1 MTTKTYLRDTTRMM
15 NLERIQAAAHRIG
28 DSVKKSPLA
37 YSAAL
42 SRLCGNQIY
51 LKLEN
56 SQRTGSF
63 KERGAL
69 NRILSLTET
78 ERSKGVIAASAG
90 NHGQGVAFHATH
102 HGIRAEI
109 WMPRSTPLVK
119 VTATRGYGAEVV
131 LHGANYDEAYEAAC
145 ERCMQE
151 DATLIHAFDDQDVIA
166 GQGTIGLEMLEQ
178 EPTLDVIV
186 APIGGGGLTAGIA
199 CAAKGLRANIE
210 IIGVQTSR
218 LPSMKAALEHDEPV
232 SIPAEP
238 TLADGIAVRKAGKLT
253 LPLVQQYVDEIVTVD
268 EEEIAAAILVLL
280 EQEKTLAEGAGAVAM
295 AAVLQ
300 RRTGH
305 QGKKIGVVI
314 SGGNLD
320 VNLLARIIERGLVRD
335 GRRLRLQITLPDY
348 PGALEG
354 LASVIA
360 KRNANIV
367 ETQHNR
373 AHYGVSLSE
382 TAIDITMETRGR
394 DHAEEVCAALTEG
407 RYTFH
412 VVK

>member
-1 MTTKTYLRDTTRMM
+1 MIT
-15 NLERIQAAAHRIG
+15 LERIQEAVTRIG
-28 DSVKKSPLA
+28 DSIKKTPLA
-37 YSAAL
+37 HSAAL
-42 SRLCGNQIY
+42 SRLCGNEIY

-56 SQRTGSF
+56 TQRTGSF

-69 NRILSLTET
+69 NRILSLTGT
-78 ERSKGVIAASAG
+78 ERRQGVIAASAG
-90 NHGQGVAFHATH
+90 NHGQGVAFHATLR
-102 HGIRAEI
+102 GIRAEI

-131 LHGANYDEAYEAAC
+131 LHGANYDEAYDAAR
-145 ERCMQE
+145 ERCTQQQSQF
-151 DATLIHAFDDQDVIA
+151 IHAFDDEDVIA
-166 GQGTIGLEMLEQ
+166 GQGTIGLELLEQ
-178 EPTLDVIV
+178 EPALDVIV
-186 APIGGGGLTAGIA
+186 APIGGGGLAAGIA
-199 CAAKGLRANIE
+199 CAAKGVRAGVE
-210 IIGVQTSR
+210 IVGVQTSR
-218 LPSMKAALEHDEPV
+218 LPSMKTALERREPV
-232 SIPAEP
+232 SIPAAP
-238 TLADGIAVRKAGKLT
+238 TLADGIAVRKAGQLT
-253 LPLVQQYVDEIVTVD
+253 LPLVEQYVDNIVTVD

-280 EQEKTLAEGAGAVAM
+280 EQEKTLAEGAGAVAL

-335 GRRLRLQITLPDY
+335 GRRLRLRITLPDY

-354 LASVIA
+354 LAAVIA

-407 RYTFH
+407 RYGFH
-412 VVK
+412 VVE